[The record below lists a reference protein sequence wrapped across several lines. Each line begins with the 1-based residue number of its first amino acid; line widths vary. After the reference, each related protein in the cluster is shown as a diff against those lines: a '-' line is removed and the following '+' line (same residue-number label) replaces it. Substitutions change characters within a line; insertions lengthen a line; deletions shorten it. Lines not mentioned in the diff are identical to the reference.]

1 MAKNAS
7 NDNKELDE
15 IRNRLEWFDEER
27 RKSGKRLSEL
37 ERQVAQHKRVIDSRE
52 SVIADL
58 ENRLATTASQLAR
71 LSQVD
76 EQLQQFKD
84 ELVKLIEQYDVR
96 RVQGLDEIDKLRRVE
111 HESYQREF
119 SEIRKELTPIKPL
132 QEDLELRR
140 IEEVRLSGLIGL
152 LQSRATKLE
161 GLIEDKSRELNFLE
175 EASEGNI
182 HALGKLETGFVE
194 FSKRLEPLE
203 QRIEG
208 ASYGLTRSQ
217 ATIRELTD
225 NVADLKHDMGS
236 WIENIQTGEYE
247 RNQRLDSWTRTIE
260 EHREAMER
268 YGREWVKFSD
278 QYKASKMALQ
288 TMAEWQKQ
296 IEQRQNEASELTR
309 VEANRIKALWDNF
322 ITENDKQRTNFEVDQ
337 DQRWS
342 AAQRRE
348 KKMLVQIQELALEAE
363 QIEQDK
369 DTLWR
374 VQTAQAEAMK
384 KWPRILLEEVEK
396 AIAHNPNSRRQPALV
411 PVRED

>member
-225 NVADLKHDMGS
+225 NLADLKHDMGS

>member
-7 NDNKELDE
+7 NSDKELDE

-27 RKSGKRLSEL
+27 RKNGKRLSEL
-37 ERQVAQHKRVIDSRE
+37 ERQVAQQKRIIDSRE
-52 SVIADL
+52 SVIAEL

-71 LSQVD
+71 MSQVD

-84 ELVKLIEQYDVR
+84 ELVKLIEQYDLR

-111 HESYQREF
+111 HETYQREF

-140 IEEVRLSGLIGL
+140 TEEVRLSGLIGL

-217 ATIRELTD
+217 ASIRELTD
-225 NVADLKHDMGS
+225 NLADLKHDMGG

-322 ITENDKQRTNFEVDQ
+322 VTENDKQWKNFEVDQ

>member
-1 MAKNAS
+1 MAKNVS

-58 ENRLATTASQLAR
+58 ENRLATTTSQLAR

-119 SEIRKELTPIKPL
+119 SEIRKELTLVKPL

-217 ATIRELTD
+217 AAIRELTD
-225 NVADLKHDMGS
+225 NLADLKHDMGS

-322 ITENDKQRTNFEVDQ
+322 VTENDKQRTNFEVDQ

-363 QIEQDK
+363 QIELDK

-396 AIAHNPNSRRQPALV
+396 AIAHNPDSRRQPALV